1 MDIRLPLQPSRSGR
15 ASSKA
20 AALAVLATAQ
30 LVIALDY
37 SIVNVALPDIG
48 RSLGFT
54 GGTVLFP
61 ATLSLVNTTF
71 EEGRERNRA
80 IAVWGSAGA
89 GGLSLGVLAGGVL
102 TGLFGWP
109 AVFFVNVPVT
119 AALVLLA
126 PL

>member
-30 LVIALDY
+30 LVIGLDY

-54 GGTVLFP
+54 GGTVQW
-61 ATLSLVNTTF
+61 V
-71 EEGRERNRA
+71 
-80 IAVWGSAGA
+80 ISAY
-89 GGLSLGVLAGGVL
+89 
-102 TGLFGWP
+102 T
-109 AVFFVNVPVT
+109 
-119 AALVLLA
+119 
-126 PL
+126 